1 MYILGGFDGRR
12 LNDMSGSWMG
22 FLAPRWGEND
32 KDKRQEET
40 LQGGAPPVVFV
51 G

>member
-22 FLAPRWGEND
+22 RSLAPRWG
-32 KDKRQEET
+32 KKRQGQATFGET
-40 LQGGAPPVVFV
+40 LQGGDPPVM
-51 G
+51 

>member
-22 FLAPRWGEND
+22 RSLAPRWGKND
-32 KDKRQEET
+32 KDKR
-40 LQGGAPPVVFV
+40 LLGRPYKVVPPQ
-51 G
+51 